1 LINGYKI
8 QGNKNIFTKKIHDGM
23 KKIFFL
29 VTAVCLI
36 CGGYAQDTQSK
47 LDTLISAYAKMNR
60 FNGSALVAKNG
71 ALLLNK
77 GYGYQN
83 DSDKVL
89 NNEHTIF
96 QLGSLT
102 KQFTSAVILKL
113 LEEKKLSLSDK
124 LSKYFPGY
132 PKGDSITIQHLL
144 THTSGIYNYTND
156 RNFMKN
162 EITRP
167 ASTEKM
173 MALFEN
179 KPLDFSPGTSW
190 SYSNSGYSMLGYIIE
205 EVTKKPYEQVV
216 REYIFTPL
224 HMTHSGFDFT
234 HLKDKNKAI
243 GYFGLDENG
252 AQPAPIVDSTVSFSA
267 GAIYSTTGDLYL
279 WHQALQQNT
288 LLSKAQQEAAYTPVK
303 NNYGYGWVID
313 SIEGKRRVG
322 HTGGIPGFIT
332 VISRV
337 PEDDVCI
344 VLLSNASSKSIN
356 DISKGI
362 YAILYNR
369 KYDLPKEREIVKLPA
384 GTLKQYE
391 GEYEIGPA
399 LTVVI
404 TAKDGGLVAT
414 PTGQLPKTL
423 HAEKQDFFFEKEEDI
438 QVEFT
443 RNEQKNV
450 DAFILHQGGETI
462 KCKKIK

>member
-1 LINGYKI
+1 
-8 QGNKNIFTKKIHDGM
+8 
-23 KKIFFL
+23 
-29 VTAVCLI
+29 
-36 CGGYAQDTQSK
+36 
-47 LDTLISAYAKMNR
+47 MNR

-71 ALLLNK
+71 TVLLNK

-89 NNEHTIF
+89 NSEHTIF

-113 LEEKKLSLSDK
+113 LQEKKLSLSDK
-124 LSKYFPGY
+124 LSKYFPDY

-156 RNFMKN
+156 RNFMSN
-162 EITRP
+162 EITKP
-167 ASTEKM
+167 ASRQKM
-173 MALFEN
+173 MALFKD
-179 KPLDFSPGTSW
+179 KPLDFSPGSAW

-205 EVTKKPYEQVV
+205 EVTKRPYEQVV

-243 GYFGLDENG
+243 GYFGLNDKG
-252 AQPAPIVDSTVSFSA
+252 GQPAPIVDSTVSFSA

-279 WHQALQQNT
+279 WHHALQQNT
-288 LLSKAQQEAAYTPVK
+288 VLSKAQQEAAYTPVK
-303 NNYGYGWVID
+303 NSYGYGWLID

-337 PEDDVCI
+337 PEDNVCI
-344 VLLSNASSKSIN
+344 VLLSNASSQSIN
-356 DISKGI
+356 DITKSI
-362 YAILYNR
+362 YAILYN
-369 KYDLPKEREIVKLPA
+369 KPYDLPKEKATVMLPA
-384 GTLKQYE
+384 GILKQYE
-391 GEYEIGPA
+391 GEYEIKPG
-399 LTVVI
+399 LTVMMMVD
-404 TAKDGGLVAT
+404 DGELVAT
-414 PTGQLPKTL
+414 PTGQSPKTL
-423 HAEKQDFFFEKEEDI
+423 HAEKEDFFFEKEEDV

-450 DAFILHQGGETI
+450 DGFILRQGGGTV